1 MTEYEAYLPHDPRN
15 AVATAE
21 GDPGMTHA
29 VVLMAYNPAAIV
41 PYRIDSMFMDRAS
54 ANVAALDK
62 DGTRAAALVLEL
74 KPQTS

>member
-1 MTEYEAYLPHDPRN
+1 MTEYEAHLPHDPFN

-41 PYRIDSMFMDRAS
+41 PFRIDSMFMNRESAS
-54 ANVAALDK
+54 VAALNK
-62 DGTRAAALVLEL
+62 ESTRAAALVLEL